1 MLLKWDNKQT
11 MTGAQ
16 KGYSVLSAGKMKLKG
31 SATLIQTGFC
41 FHSFDLYSD
50 YLQQPVI
57 KHAPLR
63 ITRFQLYNAV
73 YQGKQHEAHTGFQT
87 PDLYQR

>member
-16 KGYSVLSAGKMKLKG
+16 KGYSVLSAGKMKLNG

-50 YLQQPVI
+50 YL
-57 KHAPLR
+57 
-63 ITRFQLYNAV
+63 
-73 YQGKQHEAHTGFQT
+73 
-87 PDLYQR
+87 